1 MTVRE
6 LIILLSDCD
15 PDAEVFCIMGQG
27 YTKVKDQNELTEF
40 TNAGMVLIDT
50 HYNDYR
56 EKDML

>member
-27 YTKVKDQNELTEF
+27 YTKVKDQNGLTEF
-40 TNAGMVLIDT
+40 TKMVLIDT